1 MIYFLIIIFQL
12 IVNFGF
18 LFFFKNKIKKEIFTQ
33 DIKNE
38 LDLLIIS
45 FNKYA
50 DRNISLIEDKIEES
64 KEMIKIIEE
73 KLDKK
78 KKEHF
83 LKEEFFNKKSKQK
96 KLDKQNNSTISIFN
110 HQKKDKETLQH
121 SSVQKAYQGISNL
134 KTPSISLENYLEEKE
149 QESFRKMTLEEKL
162 SYYKK
167 KNIPN
172 REIAKK
178 LNLSI
183 DEISLLSHAK
193 KNF

>member
-18 LFFFKNKIKKEIFTQ
+18 LFFFKNKIKKEILTQ

-50 DRNISLIEDKIEES
+50 DRNISLIEDKIEEN
-64 KEMIKIIEE
+64 KKIVKIIEE
-73 KLDKK
+73 KLNIK
-78 KKEHF
+78 KKEYF
-83 LKEEFFNKKSKQK
+83 LKGEFVNKK
-96 KLDKQNNSTISIFN
+96 LNKQNNSTISIFN
-110 HQKKDKETLQH
+110 DQKKDKKELQD
-121 SSVQKAYQGISNL
+121 SSVQKAYRGVSNL
-134 KTPSISLENYLEEKE
+134 KTSSISLKNYLEEKE
-149 QESFRKMTLEEKL
+149 QESFHKMTLEEKL
-162 SYYKK
+162 FYFKK
-167 KNIPN
+167 KNISN

-183 DEISLLSHAK
+183 DEISLLGLAK